1 MKLFKFKLF
10 NPIQAIC
17 KILRKIAVLL
27 LLVFLPAPSVLW
39 ADDPDIRNANRIIST
54 SPSITETLFALGLGH
69 RVVGVTDFCM
79 YPSEARQLP
88 SIGGMTNPNME
99 ALVTLQPDLVLHL
112 THSAK
117 MARYTK
123 ALGVPSMSIK
133 MDTLDDILRSIELL
147 GSTFGIEEDSKKL
160 LAELTA
166 GINFYKNKLKDIH
179 PQETLLL
186 LGDSSDPGR
195 DLYATGPNTFLHE
208 LLEISGGKNILH
220 DSMAKYPR
228 LTKEYVIEKSPEVII
243 EAGPKVTTHTGAGQG
258 TLKELGTLPHY
269 TSGTNGSVTLYRRR
283 LYSYPW
289 PPFGKYSRTVLSSP
303 APKNFSKFVSLQTQK
318 RRRVAMNPHLEVKNL
333 VFAYDSEP
341 ILKDISLSVE
351 KGEFIGLIGPNGS
364 GKSTLLKLMG
374 GVMNLSDDA
383 VWINDQPI
391 NTIKKKVLARDITWI
406 SQEHPM
412 VFPFTVQEIV
422 LMGRHPYLPPLSFEG
437 KEDYRIARDAM
448 EITQTSQFSNRYFS
462 EISGGE
468 KQRVMLASAIAQ
480 EPEIMLLDE
489 PTSALDLKY
498 QIQILNILKRLNEE
512 KNITLILAMH
522 DLNLASRYCRRLILL
537 DDGAIV
543 RNGTPAEVL
552 KKEVLENVYGVHVN
566 LHNLDGE
573 VLVHPITSGS

>member
-69 RVVGVTDFCM
+69 RVVGVTDFCK
-79 YPSEARQLP
+79 YPSEVRQLP

-243 EAGPKVTTHTGAGQG
+243 EAGPKSQLTPEQVKERLKSWERFPTIRAVQTGQ
-258 TLKELGTLPHY
+258 LHY
-269 TSGTNGSVTLYRRR
+269 IGADYILIPGPR
-283 LYSYPW
+283 L
-289 PPFGKYSRTVLSSP
+289 
-303 APKNFSKFVSLQTQK
+303 VSI
-318 RRRVAMNPHLEVKNL
+318 LE
-333 VFAYDSEP
+333 
-341 ILKDISLSVE
+341 
-351 KGEFIGLIGPNGS
+351 
-364 GKSTLLKLMG
+364 
-374 GVMNLSDDA
+374 
-383 VWINDQPI
+383 
-391 NTIKKKVLARDITWI
+391 
-406 SQEHPM
+406 
-412 VFPFTVQEIV
+412 
-422 LMGRHPYLPPLSFEG
+422 
-437 KEDYRIARDAM
+437 
-448 EITQTSQFSNRYFS
+448 QFSQVLHPKIFQNSF
-462 EISGGE
+462 
-468 KQRVMLASAIAQ
+468 
-480 EPEIMLLDE
+480 
-489 PTSALDLKY
+489 
-498 QIQILNILKRLNEE
+498 
-512 KNITLILAMH
+512 H
-522 DLNLASRYCRRLILL
+522 SR
-537 DDGAIV
+537 
-543 RNGTPAEVL
+543 P
-552 KKEVLENVYGVHVN
+552 KKEEEL
-566 LHNLDGE
+566 
-573 VLVHPITSGS
+573 P